1 MPRRIYE
8 ELDQARR
15 IFHGEPH
22 LHATYQMGLCQ
33 AVGFGNQENF
43 GNAVELI
50 MEAAD
55 GGYEEAQAIIFRLS
69 KALGIN
75 LDPDKQEAINRHLKQ
90 AAHRKSR
97 IAMQDLQSSGQSHC
111 ELPIL
116 TCDTGDKPKN

>member
-8 ELDQARR
+8 ELDQTRR
-15 IFHGEPH
+15 ELQGEPH

-33 AVGFGNQENF
+33 VVGFGHQENF

-55 GGYEEAQAIIFRLS
+55 GGHEEAQAIIFRLS

-75 LDPDKQEAINRHLKQ
+75 LDPDTQEAINRHLKL
-90 AAHRKSR
+90 AAHRNSR
-97 IAMQDLQSSGQSHC
+97 IAMQDLRSSGQSQC
-111 ELPIL
+111 ELSIL
-116 TCDTGDKPKN
+116 TYDTGDKPKD